1 MPTATME
8 RENTSM
14 HSPMVQRQRSILQ
27 AAAMGVVAAAF
38 ALANQSPASAQ
49 NNQQSP
55 ASNVATSAPRVQN
68 NPTAQNPLMTVP
80 EDFAGLKLAPGFLLN
95 VQVYDEPDLSAR
107 VRVDSEGNISLPFLK
122 TLHVGGDTV
131 AQTKQ
136 RIEDKFRND
145 GILKNPQI
153 TIDVEQFAT
162 TSVTV
167 MGEVSNPGKVELLA
181 PHSLLDV
188 IGMTGG
194 ETTLAGNE
202 VEIKR
207 ADTGSGVESA
217 TFHYSRGGDATTI
230 RNVMVRPG
238 DTVIV
243 KRAGIVYVLGAV
255 NRPGGYAM
263 QESGEL
269 NVAQAISLAQGLVL
283 QAKVGALR
291 VVQRDASG
299 KPIEIPVSYNKI
311 MDGKEKPIQLAAGDI
326 VYVPIS
332 KTKAILGATTTLI
345 GQTASASI
353 YTAKPF

>member
-1 MPTATME
+1 MLNQNVYRP
-8 RENTSM
+8 
-14 HSPMVQRQRSILQ
+14 SIFK
-27 AAAMGVVAAAF
+27 VAALAAVIAACAF
-38 ALANQSPASAQ
+38 ASAQ
-49 NNQQSP
+49 NNP
-55 ASNVATSAPRVQN
+55 SNPTPTAPTNGPRVQN

-95 VQVYDEPDLSAR
+95 IQVYDEPDLSAR
-107 VRVDSEGNISLPFLK
+107 VRVDNEGNIHLPFLK

-131 AQTKQ
+131 AQAQ
-136 RIEDKFRND
+136 RRIEDNFRGD

-167 MGEVSNPGKVELLA
+167 MGEVANPGKVELLA

-202 VEIKR
+202 IELKR
-207 ADTGSGVESA
+207 PNEDGDGMT
-217 TFHYSRGGDATTI
+217 TKTYHYSRGDDGSAI
-230 RNVMVRPG
+230 RGVMVRPG
-238 DTVIV
+238 DTVMV

-283 QAKVGALR
+283 QAKVNGLR
-291 VVQRDASG
+291 VVQHDASG
-299 KPIEIPVSYNKI
+299 NPIEVRVSYNKI
-311 MDGKEKPIQLAAGDI
+311 MDGKEKPLQLAAGDI
-326 VYVPIS
+326 VYIPIS
-332 KTKAILGATTTLI
+332 KTKAVLSSTTTLI

>member
-1 MPTATME
+1 
-8 RENTSM
+8 M
-14 HSPMVQRQRSILQ
+14 HSPTVHRQRTIVK
-27 AAAMGVVAAAF
+27 AAALSMFVAAFGLPFQSAV
-38 ALANQSPASAQ
+38 AQSNQQ
-49 NNQQSP
+49 NNSQGSSST
-55 ASNVATSAPRVQN
+55 AAPRVQN
-68 NPTAQNPLMTVP
+68 NLTPQSQLMTVP

-95 VQVYDEPDLSAR
+95 IQVYDEPDLSAH
-107 VRVDSEGNISLPFLK
+107 VRIDNEGNISMPFLK

-131 AQTKQ
+131 AQAKET
-136 RIEDKFRND
+136 IENKFRND

-202 VEIKR
+202 VEVKR
-207 ADTGSGVESA
+207 PNGSSGMA
-217 TFHYSRGGDATTI
+217 TTTYHYSRGDDGSAI
-230 RNVMVRPG
+230 RDVMVNPG

-263 QESGEL
+263 QESGDL
-269 NVAQAISLAQGLVL
+269 NVAQAISLAQGLML
-283 QAKVGALR
+283 QARVSGVR
-291 VVQRDASG
+291 VVQHDSAG
-299 KPIEIPVSYNKI
+299 KPVEIAVSYNKI
-311 MDGKEKPIQLAAGDI
+311 MDGKQTPLQLAAGDI

-332 KTKAILGATTTLI
+332 KAKSVLSATTGLI
-345 GQTASASI
+345 GQTAAATI
-353 YTAKPF
+353 YTVKPF

>member
-1 MPTATME
+1 M
-8 RENTSM
+8 
-14 HSPMVQRQRSILQ
+14 
-27 AAAMGVVAAAF
+27 
-38 ALANQSPASAQ
+38 
-49 NNQQSP
+49 
-55 ASNVATSAPRVQN
+55 QN

-202 VEIKR
+202 VEVKR
-207 ADTGSGVESA
+207 PNGEGTGMTTTA
-217 TFHYSRGGDATTI
+217 YHYSRGDDGSAI
-230 RNVMVRPG
+230 RDVMVKPG

-243 KRAGIVYVLGAV
+243 KRAGIVYVLGGV

-263 QESGEL
+263 QENGEL
-269 NVAQAISLAQGLVL
+269 NVAQAISLAQGLVM
-283 QAKVGALR
+283 QAKVNGLR
-291 VVQRDASG
+291 VVQRDAAG
-299 KPIEIPVSYNKI
+299 KADRDPRFLQQDHGWK
-311 MDGKEKPIQLAAGDI
+311 GKADPTCGRRYRVRSDQQDQGDPQRHHHLDRSDRI
-326 VYVPIS
+326 RIHLHRQTVLSS
-332 KTKAILGATTTLI
+332 KGRGL
-345 GQTASASI
+345 
-353 YTAKPF
+353 